1 MSVYFFRE
9 KNADSF
15 IGKDGVT
22 VLEVSGDELLRNIK
36 NKLIEK
42 VEMINVIFEKSSRES
57 YLKEKG
63 KVIDMYIP
71 EFEIQQK
78 IGTRVIVDFLD
89 LIYSLCKLLNISLD
103 TTIVQDE
110 SVSINFYIDLRKYV
124 EDLCE
129 DNNVSENI
137 QLIFDTIFFMS
148 KYLGLKMQELDKER
162 KIIEYNEGSF
172 YNGKLVCGFEE
183 SE

>member
-22 VLEVSGDELLRNIK
+22 VLNVSKEDLFDNIK
-36 NKLIEK
+36 SKLIEK
-42 VEMINVIFEKSSRES
+42 VEMVNVIFEKSSRES

-63 KVIDMYIP
+63 KVIDTYIP
-71 EFEIQQK
+71 EVEVQQK
-78 IGTRVIVDFLD
+78 IGTRVIIDFLD
-89 LIYSLCKLLNISLD
+89 LIYSICKLLKVSLD
-103 TTIVQDE
+103 TEILKEE
-110 SVSINFYIDLRKYV
+110 SISINFYIDLRKYV

-129 DNNVSENI
+129 ENNIVENI
-137 QLIFDTIFFMS
+137 QSIFDTIFFMA
-148 KYLGLKMQELDKER
+148 KYLGLKMQDLERER
-162 KIIEYNEGSF
+162 KEVELKEGSF

-183 SE
+183 